1 MLQAHEQ
8 LKPKKKT
15 RGKSVNVEAV
25 KTTVQG
31 NQKQIGIAGSGHPNM
46 EPYDTT
52 KRKKQ

>member
-8 LKPKKKT
+8 LKLKKKT
-15 RGKSVNVEAV
+15 KEKSFNVEAI
-25 KTTVQG
+25 KTTLQG